1 MSNLQR
7 TIKRNTIKRLADEY
21 KSYENREVKKK
32 EGKPIE
38 LKVNRFDIR
47 LLLAKAFKGYVT
59 LLKVGE
65 KVVIKDNKPAQK
77 KEQTA

>member
-1 MSNLQR
+1 MSLSR
-7 TIKRNTIKRLADEY
+7 TIARNNIKRLAGLY
-21 KSYENREVKKK
+21 KKHENRKVKKK

-47 LLLAKAFKGYVT
+47 LLLTKAFKGHVT

-65 KVVIKDNKPAQK
+65 KVVIKDNKMEK
-77 KEQTA
+77 KSA

>member
-1 MSNLQR
+1 MSLSR
-7 TIKRNTIKRLADEY
+7 TIQRNNIKRLAGLY
-21 KSYENREVKKK
+21 KKHENRKVKKK

-47 LLLAKAFKGYVT
+47 LLLAKAFKGQII

-65 KVVIKDNKPAQK
+65 KVVIKDNKPVEKSA
-77 KEQTA
+77 